1 MSSKSSDK
9 GNILFLILLAVM
21 LFAALSYAVTSS
33 VRGGGKNASEE
44 NISLFIDQV
53 IQAANLL
60 ENNMIRAML
69 VDGVPEYGFDL
80 SGTNSNSTTNE
91 TCTSNNCKML
101 AGNGGSV
108 HIPKIPAN
116 LRLATSS
123 TYKKFYFWMIRM
135 ENVGTSADDLVMVGR
150 YVTEEVCQAFNKKL
164 LGHELS
170 LVSDSY
176 DGSSTSDIAYSGI
189 LSALPSGGARYGNDR
204 DQYAGKKALC
214 LMNNGGPPSQYI
226 ILYVLMER

>member
-69 VDGVPEYGFDL
+69 VDGVPEYGL
-80 SGTNSNSTTNE
+80 
-91 TCTSNNCKML
+91 
-101 AGNGGSV
+101 
-108 HIPKIPAN
+108 I
-116 LRLATSS
+116 
-123 TYKKFYFWMIRM
+123 
-135 ENVGTSADDLVMVGR
+135 
-150 YVTEEVCQAFNKKL
+150 
-164 LGHELS
+164 
-170 LVSDSY
+170 
-176 DGSSTSDIAYSGI
+176 
-189 LSALPSGGARYGNDR
+189 
-204 DQYAGKKALC
+204 
-214 LMNNGGPPSQYI
+214 
-226 ILYVLMER
+226 